1 MGICPELINV
11 KTTIQLTIIVKFPA
25 DYDGQSPARP
35 RSDQRPRGSM
45 HLMGAVIAPSEED
58 SQTFNVNA
66 ANGEI
71 YKLRAHDAK
80 ERQYWVSGKESNWGY
95 GTVVHFATFRV
106 RPSVPSYY

>member
-1 MGICPELINV
+1 
-11 KTTIQLTIIVKFPA
+11 
-25 DYDGQSPARP
+25 
-35 RSDQRPRGSM
+35 M

-80 ERQYWVSGKESNWGY
+80 ERQYWVGNGSLLG
-95 GTVVHFATFRV
+95 
-106 RPSVPSYY
+106 

>member
-1 MGICPELINV
+1 
-11 KTTIQLTIIVKFPA
+11 
-25 DYDGQSPARP
+25 
-35 RSDQRPRGSM
+35 M

-80 ERQYWVSGKESNWGY
+80 ERQYWVSGNLVRRLLKVG
-95 GTVVHFATFRV
+95 FRCV
-106 RPSVPSYY
+106 SFELPFLPRAFMYIFFFVFPYIAF